1 MEAKRTTKTD
11 VKFKDIQ
18 IINNSVIEFESGEKI
33 DLISL
38 LSEVYGIEPFTLSCT
53 TKLEETIELENNE

>member
-18 IINNSVIEFESGEKI
+18 IIGNHVVEFETKEVV
-33 DLISL
+33 DLISV
-38 LSEVYGIEPFTLSCT
+38 LSEIYDEEPFTLSCT
-53 TKLEETIELENNE
+53 TKLEETIELENND

>member
-18 IINNSVIEFESGEKI
+18 IVNDHVVEFETGEEI
-33 DLISL
+33 DLISVL
-38 LSEVYGIEPFTLSCT
+38 NEVYGEDVFTLSCT
-53 TKLEETIELENNE
+53 TKLEETIDLENNE